1 MLTKVKERRPP
12 LDTAA
17 AATYTGVQSN
27 YLEKLRCNGS
37 GPVFIKRNGLV
48 RYDPDD
54 LDAWLKAGKRRST
67 SDALH
72 DSVEGGQS
80 R

>member
-1 MLTKVKERRPP
+1 MNTETRERRPP

-17 AATYTGVQSN
+17 AAIYTGAKPN
-27 YLEKLRCNGS
+27 YLEKLRCTGG

-54 LDAWLKAGKRRST
+54 LDAWLEAGKRRST
-67 SDALH
+67 SETKEVA
-72 DSVEGGQS
+72 
-80 R
+80 